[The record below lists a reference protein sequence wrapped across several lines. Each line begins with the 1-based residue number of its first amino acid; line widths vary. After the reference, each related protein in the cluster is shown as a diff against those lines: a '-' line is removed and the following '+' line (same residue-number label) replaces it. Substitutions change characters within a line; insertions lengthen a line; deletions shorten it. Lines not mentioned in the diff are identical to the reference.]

1 MNGHKY
7 TILDAAQKLGVSKEA
22 IHNRVRRG
30 SLECVVEDGV
40 KFIVLGKSES
50 KSTKPHAS
58 SVQTKDK
65 YSQFLEEQNIKL
77 NKRVDEL
84 EIETRVLRDQKEQM
98 LISQKESIEQIY
110 REKDEQIKNII
121 NAISLK
127 LTHFKHGEIVET
139 EVVAKSKEQ
148 KLVSLK
154 KELLSR
160 GFSKKK
166 IKQIKERVASA
177 QDDRFIFVGNKIY
190 INLAFDYSDWFTS

>member
-1 MNGHKY
+1 MSGYKY
-7 TILDAAQKLGVSKEA
+7 TIQDAAQKLGVSKEA

-40 KFIVLGKSES
+40 KFIVLGKQEN
-50 KSTKPHAS
+50 KSAKTPAS
-58 SVQTKDK
+58 STQTKDK
-65 YSQFLEEQNIKL
+65 YSQFLEEQNVKL
-77 NKRVDEL
+77 SKRVDEL
-84 EIETRVLRDQKEQM
+84 ELETRVLRDQKEQM

-127 LTHFKHGEIVET
+127 LTHFKQGDIVET

-154 KELLSR
+154 KELLKR

-166 IKQIKERVASA
+166 IKQIKEQVAST
-177 QDDRFIFVGNKIY
+177 QENRFVFVGSKIY
-190 INLAFDYSDWFTS
+190 IDLAFDYSDLF

>member
-1 MNGHKY
+1 MSGYKY
-7 TILDAAQKLGVSKEA
+7 TIQDAAQKLGVSKEA

-40 KFIVLGKSES
+40 KFIVLGKQEN
-50 KSTKPHAS
+50 KSAKTPAS
-58 SVQTKDK
+58 STQTKDK
-65 YSQFLEEQNIKL
+65 YSQFLEEQNVKL
-77 NKRVDEL
+77 SKRVDEL
-84 EIETRVLRDQKEQM
+84 EVETRVLRDQKEQM

-127 LTHFKHGEIVET
+127 LTHFKQGDIVET

-154 KELLSR
+154 KELLKR

-166 IKQIKERVASA
+166 IKQIKEQVAST
-177 QDDRFIFVGNKIY
+177 QDNRFVFVGSKIY
-190 INLAFDYSDWFTS
+190 IDLTFDYSDLF